1 MQAQDRKPATALVF
15 DSSLEDEI
23 GQVLALT
30 MLLAYESKR
39 EVRLTS
45 LSISRN
51 NLRIA
56 AFCDLMG
63 RFFGSSPT
71 VGMAESGPAK
81 TSVPPFLQAVLAKQ
95 NSEDKPVYMRTIT
108 QLNDTADPLALIR
121 NALTAQQDQNTVV
134 ILAGAPVNL
143 LGVIALPGN
152 KQLIQKKVR
161 NLVLAPPFNDPEGIS
176 RLLQDL
182 PGAATLA
189 GDDLGQA
196 LPFPA
201 DSIDQDFE
209 WATNHPLV
217 DAYRAAKAM
226 PYNASAPAMAAVLY
240 AAHPDEN
247 YFKLSEP
254 GTIRV
259 TSSGSVEFASNPQGK
274 HRQLLVNPEMRDQV
288 IRVYRQIV
296 STKPPE
302 PRRGSRGQQP

>member
-56 AFCDLMG
+56 AFCDLMS

-95 NSEDKPVYMRTIT
+95 NSEDKPAYVRTIT

-134 ILAGAPVNL
+134 ILAGPPVNL
-143 LGVIALPGN
+143 LGMIALPGN

-161 NLVLAPPFNDPEGIS
+161 NLVLAPPFNDPEGTS
-176 RLLQDL
+176 RLLQDW
-182 PGAATLA
+182 PGPATLA
-189 GDDLGQA
+189 GNDLGQA

-201 DSIDQDFE
+201 EGIEQDFE

-226 PYNASAPAMAAVLY
+226 PYDAFAPAMAAVLY
-240 AAHPDEN
+240 AAHPEAS

-254 GTIRV
+254 GIIRV
-259 TSSGSVEFASNPQGK
+259 TSSGSVEFVINPQGN
-274 HRQLLVNPEMRDQV
+274 HRQLLVNPETRDQV
-288 IRVYRQIV
+288 IRAYRQIV